1 MYFYTCNDNSNFIK
15 DKQHSHRVTSFTVS
29 LLLQLTIVNLHSRIW
44 CHLVFLKDISNIWVD
59 LFDLES
65 WLVGVATLS

>member
-1 MYFYTCNDNSNFIK
+1 MYFYTCNDNSNFNK
-15 DKQHSHRVTSFTVS
+15 DEQHRVTSFTVW